1 MGRKALSFEERQFP
15 TTPVSFQFWM
25 VFVQW
30 KCRGKMLNRGWLQKE
45 RFCECSDNPA
55 TGKHYSSVGQAE
67 RARKNLRDYYGDDYI
82 THTIEFSAAQ
92 AGQPGKEYNMTDD
105 MKEAGFKEAAEAI
118 DIKFVPNKLEFEPA
132 NYGYKI
138 PPKLNWHQDGCCD
151 CGLELLSSVGPDM
164 ETLRIKFGWD
174 SFMGMRGDSIIQ
186 EMDINLKTHGDT
198 EFHLFFNPK
207 TRRLILSKTEDEH
220 NEV

>member
-1 MGRKALSFEERQFP
+1 
-15 TTPVSFQFWM
+15 
-25 VFVQW
+25 
-30 KCRGKMLNRGWLQKE
+30 
-45 RFCECSDNPA
+45 
-55 TGKHYSSVGQAE
+55 
-67 RARKNLRDYYGDDYI
+67 
-82 THTIEFSAAQ
+82 
-92 AGQPGKEYNMTDD
+92 MTDD

-151 CGLELLSSVGPDM
+151 CGLELMSFVRPDM

-174 SFMGMRGDSIIQ
+174 SFVGMHGSSIIQ
-186 EMDINLKTHGDT
+186 EMDINLKTQGDT
-198 EFHLFFNPK
+198 EFHLHFDPK
-207 TRRLILSKTEDEH
+207 TRRLVLSKTEDEH